1 MLSSNDR
8 GVEVVALL
16 RSTGEAGST
25 ATTTRLPRPGMRG
38 WSRRTRASCRV
49 RPQLEEVIAHG
60 DNVVVAVRTPMSR
73 HDLRARPINNH
84 NPERFLDVPEPVVGA
99 DHELRCLVGDVGD
112 AALDPGQVAGFGS
125 STRFTD
131 LSAPV
136 ITMNRLRFTGTFP
149 ADRVLG
155 LGDLLVDAPQRAAGP
170 VGLVRW
176 AAGEVPAGAGPF
188 PRGLPPNR
196 TCPFPA
202 SGSPVTTP

>member
-1 MLSSNDR
+1 VLSSNDR

-25 ATTTRLPRPGMRG
+25 ATTTRLPRPGMPG

-49 RPQLEEVIAHG
+49 RPQLEEVIGHG
-60 DNVVVAVRTPMSR
+60 DNVVVAVRTPMS
-73 HDLRARPINNH
+73 INNH

-112 AALDPGQVAGFGS
+112 AALDAGQVAGLAS

-136 ITMNRLRFTGTFP
+136 ITMNRLRFTGAFP
-149 ADRVLG
+149 ATARSAFAICSSMPRSVR
-155 LGDLLVDAPQRAAGP
+155 RARSA
-170 VGLVRW
+170 W
-176 AAGEVPAGAGPF
+176 IPAGRRRGSCPSRSFSGGPR
-188 PRGLPPNR
+188 PEPDVRVSPH
-196 TCPFPA
+196 PA
-202 SGSPVTTP
+202 LQ

>member
-1 MLSSNDR
+1 M
-8 GVEVVALL
+8 
-16 RSTGEAGST
+16 
-25 ATTTRLPRPGMRG
+25 PG

-49 RPQLEEVIAHG
+49 RPQLEEVIGHG

-73 HDLRARPINNH
+73 HGLRARPINNH

-112 AALDPGQVAGFGS
+112 AALDAGQVAGLAS

-149 ADRVLG
+149 ATAFSALAICSLMPRSVR
-155 LGDLLVDAPQRAAGP
+155 RAGSTGRTRRSRRSS
-170 VGLVRW
+170 VG
-176 AAGEVPAGAGPF
+176 PAGHGGEHVPV
-188 PRGLPPNR
+188 PDLDTPGPNR
-196 TCPFPA
+196 EPSRVYVLTA
-202 SGSPVTTP
+202 WLWRLEHGATTLSAFARQC